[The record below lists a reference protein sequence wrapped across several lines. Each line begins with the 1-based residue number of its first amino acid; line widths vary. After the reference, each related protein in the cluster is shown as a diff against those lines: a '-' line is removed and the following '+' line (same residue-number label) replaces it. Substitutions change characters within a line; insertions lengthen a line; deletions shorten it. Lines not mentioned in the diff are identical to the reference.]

1 MKTILKLAWR
11 NLWRNK
17 RRTAITIASVFFGV
31 FFSVLMSSVQQGS
44 MNNMLENLVRFYS
57 GYLQI
62 QDKDFRDVRTVNNV
76 LDYNDSLDSLLSYNK
91 YITHHTQRIE
101 SFALASSGER
111 SRGAAILGIQ
121 PAQENRISNISQWV
135 DTGAYLQADAR
146 GVMLGNDLAS
156 YLNLSLHDT
165 LILLGQGYH
174 GTTAAG
180 KYRIHALLDF
190 PLQEMNNNLVYM
202 SLESCRELFSIPGKS
217 TSVVIMLNDRKH
229 TDRVKTQIGNALK
242 DDLKVYSWYELLEE
256 MQNFVEG
263 KLAGGKIIK
272 GVLFM
277 VIGFGI
283 LGTVI
288 MLMAERKREFGIMVA
303 LGTKKTVLTAMLF
316 AESVLFGILGIL
328 SGLIVSFPLV
338 FYFFLHPIRV
348 TGEIEETYKSMGF
361 EPVLVF
367 SASPEIFY
375 GPAIT
380 VLILFGVIFLYPVWH
395 LKKLKTS
402 NALRA

>member
-31 FFSVLMSSVQQGS
+31 FFSVFMSSVQQGS
-44 MNNMLENLVRFYS
+44 MDNMLENLVRFYS

-62 QDKDFRDVRTVNNV
+62 QDEDFRDTRTVNNV
-76 LDYNDSLDSLLSYNK
+76 LDYRPVLDSLLK
-91 YITHHTQRIE
+91 HTEHITQSTQRIE

-121 PAQENRISNISQWV
+121 PEEEDLISNISQWV
-135 DTGAYLQADAR
+135 DTGAYLQSESN
-146 GVMLGNDLAS
+146 GVMMGKDLAS
-156 YLNLSLHDT
+156 YLNLNLHDT

-180 KYRIHALLDF
+180 KYRIEGLLDF
-190 PLQEMNNNLVYM
+190 PLQDMNNNLVYM
-202 SLESCRELFSIPGKS
+202 PLETCRELFSIPGKS
-217 TSVVIMLNDRKH
+217 TSVVIMLDDRKR
-229 TDRVKTQIGNALK
+229 TDVVKSNLTSALNN
-242 DDLKVYSWYELLEE
+242 DLKVYSWYELLEE

-272 GVLFM
+272 GILFM

-288 MLMAERKREFGIMVA
+288 MLMAERKREFGIMIA
-303 LGTKKTVLTAMLF
+303 LGTRKMVLTAMLL
-316 AESVLFGILGIL
+316 AESVLIGILGIL
-328 SGLIVSFPLV
+328 SGLFLSFPLV
-338 FYFFLHPIRV
+338 YYFFLNPIRV
-348 TGEIEETYKSMGF
+348 TGEIAETYESMGF

-380 VLILFGVIFLYPVWH
+380 VMILFGIIFFYPVWH

-402 NALRA
+402 TALRA